1 MKLHKILKSK
11 AVLALVPLLAHQS
24 AMAVSMTVDTIVAPG
39 DVNAAYLSGTVNM
52 SLSGSVLTI
61 NLKNTS
67 ADAAGSGAGI
77 LLTGIGFN
85 LPTGVYIGSG
95 SANMG
100 SATAIGFIKPAGGN
114 VSSEWGY
121 DNAPLNSGALLG
133 YPVNTAVSSMQ
144 SQTTAQ
150 FAPGSIG
157 NPLNLGGPD
166 FGLISA
172 NEKDGLGDG
181 VEGILDSLTITL
193 NLAGTIAG
201 DLLAFIERGT
211 IAVTFGSPGS
221 QTVAD
226 GGSTLMLLGSSFGVL
241 AYLARRRKALAKE

>member
-1 MKLHKILKSK
+1 MKLRKILGAK
-11 AVLALVPLLAHQS
+11 ALLALVPMLVHQS
-24 AMAVSMTVDTIVAPG
+24 ATAVPITVDAIVAPG
-39 DVNAAYLSGTVNM
+39 DVDASQLSGTVNM

-85 LPTGVYIGSG
+85 LPDGVSIGSG
-95 SANMG
+95 SASMLG
-100 SATAIGFIKPAGGN
+100 STAVGFIMPAGGN

-121 DNAPLNSGALLG
+121 DNQSLHSGALLG
-133 YPVNTAVSSMQ
+133 YAVNTAVSSME
-144 SQTTAQ
+144 SQTTSQ
-150 FAPGSIG
+150 FAAGSVA

-166 FGLISA
+166 FGLLSA
-172 NEKDGLGDG
+172 NETDGLGSG

-193 NLAGTIAG
+193 NLAGSLG
-201 DLLAFIERGT
+201 DDLLAFIENGMV
-211 IAVTFGSPGS
+211 ALTFGSPGS
-221 QTVAD
+221 ATVAD
-226 GGSTLMLLGSSFGVL
+226 GGSTLMLLGSSFGAL